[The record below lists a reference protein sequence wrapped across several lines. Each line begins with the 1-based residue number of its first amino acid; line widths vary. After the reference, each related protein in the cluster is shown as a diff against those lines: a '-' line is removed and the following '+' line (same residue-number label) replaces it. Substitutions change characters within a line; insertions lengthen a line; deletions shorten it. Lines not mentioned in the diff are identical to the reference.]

1 MNVEDGFYLAPLKI
15 ASRHALANFLQFR
28 AAVGTSNVISSWLA
42 LAIAL
47 YFPFAFSFLVCYH
60 TSGTALG
67 CGRKYDNSLLEPFGG
82 ACSHPALR

>member
-1 MNVEDGFYLAPLKI
+1 MNVEDGFYLAPWKI

-47 YFPFAFSFLVCYH
+47 YFPFALSFLVPV
-60 TSGTALG
+60 A
-67 CGRKYDNSLLEPFGG
+67 RRWAVVRNDNSLLEPFEG
-82 ACSHPALR
+82 ARSHPALP